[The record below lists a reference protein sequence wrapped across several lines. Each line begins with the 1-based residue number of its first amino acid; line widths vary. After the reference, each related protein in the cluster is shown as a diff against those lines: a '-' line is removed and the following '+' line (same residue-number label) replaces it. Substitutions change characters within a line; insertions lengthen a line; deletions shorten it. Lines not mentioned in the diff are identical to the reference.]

1 MGRPVRSRG
10 GRLAS
15 CIKSIQNQER
25 CPLSLR
31 RAPLVVAAAMRRIG
45 GIALRQSLS
54 HSRGPEAEHSR
65 VSCIPDECPRPR
77 PGMITTRLRKGLREA
92 QQTQK
97 RVAAENPTAHVDAHR
112 ELGKRVVRRYRSP
125 RREALQ
131 GRGLARTGVPLRL
144 PPQGRRPVRDRGAA
158 GWQARSRVGE
168 GTPRRPTRPARWPR
182 ARAACHNCSG

>member
-1 MGRPVRSRG
+1 MVWGGHSEITWRPFG
-10 GRLAS
+10 
-15 CIKSIQNQER
+15 IMHQNPFR
-25 CPLSLR
+25 VSSGALCPLGGHR
-31 RAPLVVAAAMRRIG
+31 CVVAAAMRRIG

-54 HSRGPEAEHSR
+54 HSRGPGAELSR

-125 RREALQ
+125 DERPCRAEGSHA
-131 GRGLARTGVPLRL
+131 RGCTA
-144 PPQGRRPVRDRGAA
+144 
-158 GWQARSRVGE
+158 
-168 GTPRRPTRPARWPR
+168 
-182 ARAACHNCSG
+182 